1 MPIDANLRQAHVRER
16 WAPTTRARSVKVAGG
31 VLLLASLLPLSPAAA
46 QSAATNEISYRREVY
61 QYERGF
67 RPDPFRSLLGNVD
80 VGVRVEDLALRG
92 IVFNSNPR
100 ESVAILVERG
110 SNRRIRARIGERVG
124 AITVVAIQPRRV
136 DVVIEDFGV
145 VRRESLYLKV
155 ETDTGSQP

>member
-1 MPIDANLRQAHVRER
+1 MS
-16 WAPTTRARSVKVAGG
+16 T
-31 VLLLASLLPLSPAAA
+31 PL
-46 QSAATNEISYRREVY
+46 
-61 QYERGF
+61 G
-67 RPDPFRSLLGNVD
+67 
-80 VGVRVEDLALRG
+80 
-92 IVFNSNPR
+92 